1 MSPRFSIVIPYYG
14 GLAHV
19 GEAVESALS
28 QGRDDVEVIIVDDR
42 DAQCSGDRLDDMFS
56 NDPRVRV
63 IHRAEN
69 GGTLRAR
76 RDGVLES
83 CGEYVL
89 LLDQDD
95 ALARES
101 LASIDA
107 ELGRAGADILHFGA
121 RVVAE
126 SAEAE
131 AARDGMESFLVPPAR
146 ELSGREILVKQFA
159 WQDSFDWHVHHKAYR
174 GDFARSCWGL
184 AEGVELTLSDD
195 LYLSFILAS
204 RAESYRAVGDLWY
217 VYHLGR
223 GETLSGNYSIDS
235 LLRVSRLDAKAYGLL
250 WTYVNNPEVNAARDD
265 WSARLSDVRDHLID
279 HVANEMADNLPFDD
293 REAALVG
300 IASDWDSDALAG
312 ELWRFVRDRAYEL
325 YDKRIY
331 PKRGDRL
338 HMLVAQAEAA
348 DSCVEGEGSARYRE
362 MRDAAH
368 RHLEDLDA
376 IAPPA
381 RKLARALVRRF
392 RG

>member
-1 MSPRFSIVIPYYG
+1 M
-14 GLAHV
+14 
-19 GEAVESALS
+19 
-28 QGRDDVEVIIVDDR
+28 
-42 DAQCSGDRLDDMFS
+42 
-56 NDPRVRV
+56 
-63 IHRAEN
+63 
-69 GGTLRAR
+69 
-76 RDGVLES
+76 
-83 CGEYVL
+83 
-89 LLDQDD
+89 
-95 ALARES
+95 
-101 LASIDA
+101 
-107 ELGRAGADILHFGA
+107 
-121 RVVAE
+121 VAE

-184 AEGVELTLSDD
+184 AEDVELTLSDD